1 MKRYYFIVG
10 EASGDLHAANLIKE
24 LSALDNDATFQGF
37 GGERMQKE
45 GLELTKHYQEMAF
58 MGFWEVLMNLS
69 AIRKNFK
76 QAKKELLEYKPDV
89 LVLVDYPGFNMR
101 MATFAKKHNIKVVYY
116 ITPQVWAW
124 KESRVKKLKRDV
136 DLLLP
141 ILPFELSFF
150 AKHGIDVSYV
160 GHPLLDALKDL
171 DSRNIESEKPIIAI
185 LPGSRKQEIATSL
198 PIMME
203 VAKSFENYQFII
215 AGAPSISQ
223 DYYRSITQ
231 DSYMP
236 VLSNQTH
243 ALLKEC
249 KAAIVTSGTATLKD
263 AMNEAL
269 RDWVSNVTDTFYV
282 IGTVAG
288 PHPYP
293 MMVRDFQSIIGKET
307 KQQIIKAESRLPDL
321 LLACIGGGSNA
332 LGLFY
337 PFLNETKVKIIGVE
351 AAGKGINTNKH
362 AASLSKGKPGFLHGN
377 YTYLLQDNDGQI
389 TDAHSISAGLDYPG
403 IGPEHSWLKDS
414 GRAEYVAVDDDEA
427 LEAFHQ
433 VSELEGI
440 IPALETAH
448 AFAYLETLMK
458 EFDDKSNIIVN
469 VSGRGDKDIN
479 TVAEIDGIKI

>member
-1 MKRYYFIVG
+1 MKSYYFIVG

-24 LSALDNDATFQGF
+24 LSALDTDATFQGF

-58 MGFWEVLMNLS
+58 MGFWEVLMNLP

-76 QAKKELLEYKPDV
+76 QAKKELLEYKSDV

-141 ILPFELSFF
+141 ILPFERSFF
-150 AKHGIDVSYV
+150 AKHGIDVNYV
-160 GHPLLDALKDL
+160 GHPLLDAFKDL

-223 DYYRSITQ
+223 DFYRHITK
-231 DSYMP
+231 DSYVP

-249 KAAIVTSGTATLKD
+249 KAAIVTSGTATL
-263 AMNEAL
+263 EAAIL
-269 RDWVSNVTDTFYV
+269 KVPQVVCYKTS
-282 IGTVAG
+282 
-288 PHPYP
+288 
-293 MMVRDFQSIIGKET
+293 SI
-307 KQQIIKAESRLPDL
+307 SYF
-321 LLACIGGGSNA
+321 LAK
-332 LGLFY
+332 LFV
-337 PFLNETKVKIIGVE
+337 KVKYIALVNLICDKEVVKELIQDDFNADNLFNELNRILNKKNKTQILSDYESMISLLGNE
-351 AAGKGINTNKH
+351 GASQRAAQAIN
-362 AASLSKGKPGFLHGN
+362 SL
-377 YTYLLQDNDGQI
+377 
-389 TDAHSISAGLDYPG
+389 
-403 IGPEHSWLKDS
+403 
-414 GRAEYVAVDDDEA
+414 
-427 LEAFHQ
+427 
-433 VSELEGI
+433 
-440 IPALETAH
+440 
-448 AFAYLETLMK
+448 
-458 EFDDKSNIIVN
+458 
-469 VSGRGDKDIN
+469 
-479 TVAEIDGIKI
+479 

>member
-1 MKRYYFIVG
+1 MTRYYFIVG

-24 LSALDNDATFQGF
+24 LSALDTDALFHGF

-45 GLELTKHYQEMAF
+45 GLKLTKHYQEMAF
-58 MGFWEVLMNLS
+58 MGFLEVLMNLH

-76 QAKKELLEYKPDV
+76 QAKKELLEFKPDV

-124 KESRVKKLKRDV
+124 KESRVYKLKRDV

-141 ILPFELSFF
+141 ILPFESSFF
-150 AKHGIDVSYV
+150 AKHGIDVKYV
-160 GHPLLDALKDL
+160 GHPLLDVFKDL

-203 VAKSFENYQFII
+203 VAKYFENYQFII

-249 KAAIVTSGTATLKD
+249 KAAIVTSGTATL
-263 AMNEAL
+263 EAAIL
-269 RDWVSNVTDTFYV
+269 KVPQVVCYKTS
-282 IGTVAG
+282 
-288 PHPYP
+288 
-293 MMVRDFQSIIGKET
+293 SISYLLGK
-307 KQQIIKAESRLPDL
+307 
-321 LLACIGGGSNA
+321 
-332 LGLFY
+332 LFV
-337 PFLNETKVKIIGVE
+337 KVKYIALVNLICDKEVVKELIQNDFNADNLVNELNRILNKKNKTQILSDYEFMIRLLGDE
-351 AAGKGINTNKH
+351 GASQRAAQAIN
-362 AASLSKGKPGFLHGN
+362 
-377 YTYLLQDNDGQI
+377 
-389 TDAHSISAGLDYPG
+389 SI
-403 IGPEHSWLKDS
+403 
-414 GRAEYVAVDDDEA
+414 
-427 LEAFHQ
+427 
-433 VSELEGI
+433 
-440 IPALETAH
+440 
-448 AFAYLETLMK
+448 
-458 EFDDKSNIIVN
+458 
-469 VSGRGDKDIN
+469 
-479 TVAEIDGIKI
+479 

>member
-1 MKRYYFIVG
+1 MKRYYFIAG

-24 LSALDNDATFQGF
+24 LSALDTDATFKGF

-45 GLELTKHYQEMAF
+45 GLQLTKHYQEMAF

-69 AIRKNFK
+69 AIRKSFK
-76 QAKKELLEYKPDV
+76 QAKKELLEYKPEV

-141 ILPFELSFF
+141 ILPFERSFF
-150 AKHGIDVSYV
+150 AKHGIVVSYV

-249 KAAIVTSGTATLKD
+249 KAAIVTSGTATL
-263 AMNEAL
+263 EAAIL
-269 RDWVSNVTDTFYV
+269 KVPQVVCYKTS
-282 IGTVAG
+282 
-288 PHPYP
+288 
-293 MMVRDFQSIIGKET
+293 SI
-307 KQQIIKAESRLPDL
+307 SYF
-321 LLACIGGGSNA
+321 LAK
-332 LGLFY
+332 LVV
-337 PFLNETKVKIIGVE
+337 KVKYIALVNLICDKEVVKELIQDDFNADNLVNELNRILNKKNKTQILSDYDSLTRLLGDVGASKR
-351 AAGKGINTNKH
+351 AADAIN
-362 AASLSKGKPGFLHGN
+362 SL
-377 YTYLLQDNDGQI
+377 
-389 TDAHSISAGLDYPG
+389 
-403 IGPEHSWLKDS
+403 
-414 GRAEYVAVDDDEA
+414 R
-427 LEAFHQ
+427 
-433 VSELEGI
+433 
-440 IPALETAH
+440 
-448 AFAYLETLMK
+448 
-458 EFDDKSNIIVN
+458 
-469 VSGRGDKDIN
+469 
-479 TVAEIDGIKI
+479 

>member
-24 LSALDNDATFQGF
+24 LSALDTDATFQGF

-249 KAAIVTSGTATLKD
+249 KAAIVTSGTATL
-263 AMNEAL
+263 EAAIL
-269 RDWVSNVTDTFYV
+269 KVPQVVCYKAS
-282 IGTVAG
+282 
-288 PHPYP
+288 
-293 MMVRDFQSIIGKET
+293 SI
-307 KQQIIKAESRLPDL
+307 SYF
-321 LLACIGGGSNA
+321 LAK
-332 LGLFY
+332 LVV
-337 PFLNETKVKIIGVE
+337 KVKYIALVNLICDKEVVKELIQDDFNADNLVNELNRILNKKNKTQILSDYDSLIRLLGDVGASKR
-351 AAGKGINTNKH
+351 AADAIN
-362 AASLSKGKPGFLHGN
+362 SLH
-377 YTYLLQDNDGQI
+377 
-389 TDAHSISAGLDYPG
+389 
-403 IGPEHSWLKDS
+403 
-414 GRAEYVAVDDDEA
+414 
-427 LEAFHQ
+427 
-433 VSELEGI
+433 
-440 IPALETAH
+440 
-448 AFAYLETLMK
+448 
-458 EFDDKSNIIVN
+458 
-469 VSGRGDKDIN
+469 
-479 TVAEIDGIKI
+479 